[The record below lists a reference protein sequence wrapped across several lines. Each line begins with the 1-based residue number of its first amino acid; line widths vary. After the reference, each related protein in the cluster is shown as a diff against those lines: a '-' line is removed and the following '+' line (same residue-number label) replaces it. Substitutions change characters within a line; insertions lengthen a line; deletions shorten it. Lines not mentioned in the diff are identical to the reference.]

1 MFNKQCNIIYVD
13 LQKQLIT
20 SLSAFTHHRCS
31 THFLHLSIYLI
42 ITYYYQD
49 AIGAMNFRQITKLGF
64 AIDVTPFIV
73 GVVMKWINVRTVV
86 KLFVTRVQH

>member
-1 MFNKQCNIIYVD
+1 MD
-13 LQKQLIT
+13 LQKTTNLSFRFRT
-20 SLSAFTHHRCS
+20 SSLLYTLC
-31 THFLHLSIYLI
+31 TYLPNHY
-42 ITYYYQD
+42 YYYQD

-73 GVVMKWINVRTVV
+73 GGVMKWINVRTVV

>member
-1 MFNKQCNIIYVD
+1 VD
-13 LQKQLIT
+13 LQKTTNPLFL
-20 SLSAFTHHRCS
+20 LSHIIAA
-31 THFLHLSIYLI
+31 LHTFGTYLPNHYYYY
-42 ITYYYQD
+42 YYYQD

-73 GVVMKWINVRTVV
+73 GGVMKWINVRTVV